1 MSKDLLENQ
10 SHSPPYIKAAHS
22 PIIEPHSGRETF
34 RESRVAVQ
42 WLNKNERV
50 GPRGHEREKEREKE
64 RNFREKERDERGEI
78 EWWNE
83 E

>member
-1 MSKDLLENQ
+1 M
-10 SHSPPYIKAAHS
+10 
-22 PIIEPHSGRETF
+22 
-34 RESRVAVQ
+34 AVQ